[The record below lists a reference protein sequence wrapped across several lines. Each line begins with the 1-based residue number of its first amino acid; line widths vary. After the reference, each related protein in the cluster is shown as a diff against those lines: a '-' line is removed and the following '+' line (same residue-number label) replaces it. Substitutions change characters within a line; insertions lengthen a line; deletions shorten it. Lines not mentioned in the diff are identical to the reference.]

1 MELRGADLVY
11 IYFTLYPWRNEPRKA
26 SFAVCHTS
34 DTHKEPLESD
44 CTCRADHG
52 TIYTLYGG
60 LANGLVGGV
69 VGGSGGG
76 VVGGIGGSS
85 GGVSGGIGG
94 MDGGGCTGGG

>member
-1 MELRGADLVY
+1 MELRGAELFY
-11 IYFTLYPWRNEPRKA
+11 IYFTLYPWKNEPRKA
-26 SFAVCHTS
+26 SFAVCHNS
-34 DTHKEPLESD
+34 DTHKEPLVSD
-44 CTCRADHG
+44 CTCRADRG

-76 VVGGIGGSS
+76 VVGGSG

-94 MDGGGCTGGG
+94 MDGGGGTGGG